1 MKRFIDTQTRLGQKW
16 ICVTDKDGEIEV
28 MVKDNAV
35 LEPHLAKFK
44 AWGKAWGIDVIDLRP
59 QNRLQ
64 RMALAQ
70 VLYATNWIVGGYEN
84 SVEDGHIEQVPDYE
98 ELFSEIYYEVL
109 HCTNF
114 EGFNGNGPIKE
125 VRFAG
130 TEFIEAHIA
139 RRLKKLGYEPKE
151 KEEETV

>member
-1 MKRFIDTQTRLGQKW
+1 MKRFIDTETHNGQRW
-16 ICVTDKDGEIEV
+16 IMVTGEDGDIEV
-28 MVKDNAV
+28 MVKDNAA
-35 LEPHLAKFK
+35 LEPYLAKFK
-44 AWGKAWGIDVIDLRP
+44 EWDIDVIDLRP
-59 QNRLQ
+59 KNRHQ
-64 RMALAQ
+64 RMALVQ
-70 VLYATNWIVGGYEN
+70 VLCATNWVVGGYEN

-130 TEFIEAHIA
+130 VDFIEAHIA
-139 RRLKKLGYEPKE
+139 RKLRKLGYTPE
-151 KEEETV
+151 KEESV